1 MIAVH
6 RVRPLSVL
14 ARQLRSALL
23 LLLVITAAVSFFV
36 GDRTNAAI
44 IALIL
49 VVSVGLGF
57 VNEYRAELAAQA
69 LHTQIHHDVVVRRD
83 GRSQSVDVRDLVPG
97 DLVRLE
103 MGQVVA
109 ADIRVTSADE
119 LECDESVLTGESMP
133 AEKSVGA
140 VVEGCEVADMSSCVF
155 MGTVV
160 RGGNG
165 EGVVVA
171 TGRRTRIRPDR
182 GRVGGAPGG
191 HGVPGGPE
199 QVLRPARPGRGCA
212 HHLDLR
218 HQPRLAAAPPRIAA
232 VLARDRRGH
241 HPPAPPRGRHRRVW
255 RPVAATL
262 RARGARETP
271 RVHRGPRRHRGPAH
285 GQDGNTYRGQ
295 GQLRAR
301 DRRRRRAR
309 SGCAAPRAPLQRGHD
324 RGRPRGRRQPAR
336 RRAVGGPRGS
346 CGADRRRDTRR
357 VGPVRPRAPDGL
369 RAGRRSRR
377 REDRRDEGRTR
388 VGARGV
394 RLRAGFGSPHARRR
408 VRRRQPGGRGRD
420 APGPV
425 GPDAVGRR
433 RARAD
438 ARRLPD
444 LPRQAE
450 GGRGRIAPALG
461 RPRHPRQGRH
471 GRQRDRG
478 REGVPRPR
486 PRRDGHDDRRG
497 DRRARRR
504 RARAPASSTR
514 PCSLVSA
521 RTRRR
526 AWSARIAPPTATSP
540 SSATA

>member
-1 MIAVH
+1 MKVVPVAQDADGLGIGEAAALAPEVCLAQLGSGSTGLTAEEVKRRAAEVGPNVIAVH

-171 TGRRTRIRPDR
+171 TGRRTEFGQIAAGLGERQEVTEFQA
-182 GRVGGAPGG
+182 GLSKFSVLL
-191 HGVPGGPE
+191 V
-199 QVLRPARPGRGCA
+199 QV
-212 HHLDLR
+212 
-218 HQPRLAAAPPRIAA
+218 AA
-232 VLARDRRGH
+232 VLTTSIFVINLVLQRPLLESLLFSLAIAVGIT
-241 HPPAPPRGRHRRVW
+241 PSSSPRSSRRVW
-255 RPVAATL
+255 RPG
-262 RARGARETP
+262 RG
-271 RVHRGPRRHRGPAH
+271 
-285 GQDGNTYRGQ
+285 D
-295 GQLRAR
+295 
-301 DRRRRRAR
+301 
-309 SGCAAPRAPLQRGHD
+309 SPRAG
-324 RGRPRGRRQPAR
+324 
-336 RRAVGGPRGS
+336 
-346 CGADRRRDTRR
+346 
-357 VGPVRPRAPDGL
+357 
-369 RAGRRSRR
+369 
-377 REDRRDEGRTR
+377 
-388 VGARGV
+388 
-394 RLRAGFGSPHARRR
+394 
-408 VRRRQPGGRGRD
+408 
-420 APGPV
+420 
-425 GPDAVGRR
+425 
-433 RARAD
+433 
-438 ARRLPD
+438 
-444 LPRQAE
+444 
-450 GGRGRIAPALG
+450 
-461 RPRHPRQGRH
+461 
-471 GRQRDRG
+471 
-478 REGVPRPR
+478 
-486 PRRDGHDDRRG
+486 
-497 DRRARRR
+497 
-504 RARAPASSTR
+504 
-514 PCSLVSA
+514 CS
-521 RTRRR
+521 
-526 AWSARIAPPTATSP
+526 
-540 SSATA
+540 